1 MIGSLIGLFL
11 VYLAYIYLRNLSNC
25 SCVNQVFVERL
36 KNIETLIL
44 GLSIFSIITSLIIN
58 IFMNDLMSKI
68 KSFATYILYGFIILA
83 LIMLIIYAYF
93 IYDTYMFSSTMSIPC
108 DCADGWQK
116 YYIYFQAIVMIFII
130 LGSISTGIKMILS
143 PTLPDYG
150 YKGNNYNKNYKRNK
164 NKRSRK

>member
-1 MIGSLIGLFL
+1 MFTTIIGLFL

-25 SCVNQVFVERL
+25 SCVNQIFVERL

-44 GLSIFSIITSLIIN
+44 GLSIFSIITSLIITF
-58 IFMNDLMSKI
+58 FMNDLISKI

-108 DCADGWQK
+108 DCANGWQK
-116 YYIYFQAIVMIFII
+116 YYIYFQAIVMVLII

-143 PTLPDYG
+143 PSSPDYG

>member
-1 MIGSLIGLFL
+1 
-11 VYLAYIYLRNLSNC
+11 
-25 SCVNQVFVERL
+25 
-36 KNIETLIL
+36 
-44 GLSIFSIITSLIIN
+44 
-58 IFMNDLMSKI
+58 MNDLMSKI